1 MAFAGLRDITWL
13 TSVKISSRLYDYENK
28 IAIRYETGTTVD
40 VKRNE
45 KTERLGVLLVPL
57 SNEELNAKRKDVKN
71 SKLIETKK
79 RNKNNCSVII
89 QSSQF
94 MPLLLEY

>member
-1 MAFAGLRDITWL
+1 MAFTGLRDITWS
-13 TSVKISSRLYDYENK
+13 TSVKISSRLQDYENK
-28 IAIRYETGTTVD
+28 IAVTYEIGNTVD

-45 KTERLGVLLVPL
+45 KTKRLGVLLVPL

-71 SKLIETKK
+71 SKLIETKN

-89 QSSQF
+89 
-94 MPLLLEY
+94 

>member
-1 MAFAGLRDITWL
+1 MAFSGLRDIIWS
-13 TSVKISSRLYDYENK
+13 TSVKISSRLQDYENE
-28 IAIRYETGTTVD
+28 IALRYEIGNTVD

-45 KTERLGVLLVPL
+45 KTRRLGVLLVPL

-71 SKLIETKK
+71 SKLIETKN

-89 QSSQF
+89 QSNQF